1 MKTLLGKQA
10 FGDVGVCV
18 CVCERESKIER
29 DLVEAGHSF
38 YLTLKGPL
46 E

>member
-18 CVCERESKIER
+18 CVCARESKIER
-29 DLVEAGHSF
+29 EDTQALWWKRAIVF
-38 YLTLKGPL
+38 I
-46 E
+46 